1 MKLHFGHYLVI
12 GMAIYMSYIIFL
24 STKMLSS
31 STELVAPDYYE
42 KSMQH
47 DLKQQ
52 KVSNYKLLTQK
63 PQITITETEVK
74 VQFAEKAL
82 GKMTIYRPSEKG
94 FDKNLELV
102 TNEQFE
108 TIIPKAD
115 FKKGYSKLKL
125 DWSNGEKD
133 FYTELDVVI

>member
-12 GMAIYMSYIIFL
+12 GMAVYMSYIIFL

-31 STELVAPDYYE
+31 TTELVAPDYYE

-52 KVSNYKLLTQK
+52 KVSNYKLLEQK
-63 PQITITETEVK
+63 PQITITEKEVK
-74 VQFAEKAL
+74 VQFSEKAL

-94 FDKNLELV
+94 FDKNIELI
-102 TNEQFE
+102 TNLNNE
-108 TIIPKAD
+108 IIISKTE
-115 FKKGYSKLKL
+115 FRKGYSKLKL
-125 DWSNGEKD
+125 DWSNGVKE